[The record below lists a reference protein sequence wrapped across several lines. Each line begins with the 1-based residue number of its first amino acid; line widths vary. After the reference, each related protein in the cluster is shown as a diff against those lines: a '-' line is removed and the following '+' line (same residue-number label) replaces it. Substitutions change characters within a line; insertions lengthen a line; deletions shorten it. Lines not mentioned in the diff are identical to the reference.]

1 MLDSNEKNNSEINL
15 NVKIPPEQ
23 ADGGFSMRDVV
34 LTVYGAKKIFFTWC
48 CIGLI
53 LGLAA
58 AGFYYITQKDAD
70 IPGDVSVTLTLNYY
84 GAESNLYPNGARWF
98 SVRSFTN
105 TAIFESAL
113 EKLELGDITVG
124 DVINEVEITQIEGKY
139 NIFTFTIPY
148 GENVLGNNA
157 AKKDFLQALCGE
169 YKNYITDKY
178 YSKGTVGKLYEQYLS
193 EVEKQIQDAGL
204 WEPDPFSF
212 ENNFK
217 KVGDFYAGLESIL
230 LRLYSAEPNYESAEG
245 LNFEDYSK
253 QMYDVHK
260 RDIEEWSAK
269 LQYNIY
275 IRNIDKFK
283 EESRYSIDAL
293 ERERRYN
300 LELADSYNE
309 LLASFQQKD
318 SQGTIVPEA
327 VGVLKEAQHCISAAA
342 DLQRQINKMTS
353 DVEMLETNEAAIRS
367 SSREAETALLS
378 AIAGLKKN
386 QENVRGVIYDYY
398 ERLNSREAENSVLYS
413 NPAIVMPDGQP
424 AASGASMTRLLLIV
438 AGLTFVGFAVG
449 FFAAFVKKYLPEKK
463 LK

>member
-1 MLDSNEKNNSEINL
+1 MDTKEKSNSEINL

-34 LTVYGAKKIFFTWC
+34 LTVYGAKKIFFAWC

-58 AGFYYITQKDAD
+58 AGFYYMTQKDAD
-70 IPGDVSVTLTLNYY
+70 VPGDVSVTLTLNYY
-84 GAESNLYPNGARWF
+84 GAESNLYPNGAKWF
-98 SVRSFTN
+98 SMRSFTN

-113 EKLELGDITVG
+113 EKLELGVTVG
-124 DVINEVEITQIEGKY
+124 DVINEVEITQAEGKY

-148 GENVLGNNA
+148 GGNVFANNA
-157 AKKDFLQALCGE
+157 DKKDFLQALCGE
-169 YKNYITDKY
+169 YKKHITDRY
-178 YSKGTVGKLYEQYLS
+178 YSKGTVGKLYEQHLS
-193 EVEKQIQDAGL
+193 EFEQQIQDAAL

-217 KVGDFYAGLESIL
+217 TIGDFYAELESIL
-230 LRLYSAEPNYESAEG
+230 IRLYSEEPNYESPEG

-253 QMYDVHK
+253 QMYDIRSKDV
-260 RDIEEWSAK
+260 EEWSSK

-283 EESRYSIDAL
+283 QESQYGIDAL
-293 ERERRYN
+293 ERERQYN
-300 LELADSYNE
+300 LELAASYNE

-318 SQGTIVPEA
+318 SQGAIVPEA
-327 VGVLKEAQHCISAAA
+327 VGVLKEAQHCILTAAE
-342 DLQRQINKMTS
+342 LQKQINKMKS
-353 DVEMLETNEAAIRS
+353 DVEMLEANEPSILS
-367 SSREAETALLS
+367 NSREAETALL
-378 AIAGLKKN
+378 AAAAGLKKN
-386 QENVRGVIYDYY
+386 QENVYGVIYDHY

-413 NPAIVMPDGQP
+413 NPAVVTSDGQP
-424 AASGASMTRLLLIV
+424 ASSGASMMRLALIV

-449 FFAAFVKKYLPEKK
+449 FFATFVKKYLPDKK